1 MTFEDWLPALG
12 AQAAMMTP
20 NLIACA
26 IGLVLCL
33 SWKRRIGVG
42 AVYAVAAFSLQ
53 IVGML
58 LGLAG
63 QAWMYKSMASG
74 MPASSAGLFH
84 SVIGGVHIVLSLTAT
99 GLLIAAVLAKRP
111 APPQA

>member
-1 MTFEDWLPALG
+1 MTFQDWLPALG
-12 AQAAMMTP
+12 AQAAMMAP

-26 IGLVLCL
+26 AGLVLCL

-42 AVYAVAAFSLQ
+42 AVYAVAAFALQ

-63 QAWMYKSMASG
+63 QAWMYRMIAAGS
-74 MPASSAGLFH
+74 PPSSAGMFNTL
-84 SVIGGVHIVLSLTAT
+84 IGGAHVLLSLLAT

>member
-1 MTFEDWLPALG
+1 MTFQDWLPALG

-20 NLIACA
+20 TLLACA
-26 IGLVLCL
+26 VGVVLCV

-42 AVYAVAAFSLQ
+42 AVYGAAAFSLE
-53 IVGML
+53 IVGAL

-63 QAWMYKSMASG
+63 QAWMYKMLDSG
-74 MPASSAGLFH
+74 MPASSAGMIN
-84 SVIGGVHIVLSLTAT
+84 SMVGVVHVLLSLVST